1 MRCMFCTK
9 RVGLEI
15 MTRDE
20 YRAADKRCSSLM
32 REATTGSVYVVTFVS
47 SAIVG
52 YVFVTTSRMPRC
64 RRVSAPSR
72 TTQKL
77 A

>member
-52 YVFVTTSRMPRC
+52 YVFVAAWGDHWQC
-64 RRVSAPSR
+64 
-72 TTQKL
+72 L
-77 A
+77 HGDFLFHLL